1 MALPAHLN
9 TREHDKFVEIGGNTA
24 VRISDAGSLV
34 KEAHDYIGVTYPNST
49 TETYTFKSGGSGG
62 TTVATV
68 TVVYTDSTKASL
80 SSVTKT

>member
-1 MALPAHLN
+1 MAYNGRDVQIYESGQPVSGSNPLP
-9 TREHDKFVEIGGNTA
+9 VYQ
-24 VRISDAGSLV
+24 SAGVLV
-34 KEAHDYIGVTYPNST
+34 SESFDYISAAYPNAT

-80 SSVTKT
+80 STVTKT